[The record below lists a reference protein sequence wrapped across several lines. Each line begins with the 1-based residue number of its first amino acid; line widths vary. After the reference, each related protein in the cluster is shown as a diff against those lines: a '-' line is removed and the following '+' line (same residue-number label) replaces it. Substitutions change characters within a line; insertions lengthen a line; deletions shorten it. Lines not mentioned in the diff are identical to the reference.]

1 MRLWGEKLR
10 RDYRSVR
17 SGPERSSELVGQLNG
32 ADQLLVPFDRERIRH
47 SSEVIADV
55 ARVLG
60 WGVREGKAM
69 IATLRHRLV
78 RVPAR
83 LTRHA
88 GALILRLPPD
98 HQLRTEVLTRL
109 RALPITS

>member
-1 MRLWGEKLR
+1 MRHLPSGHPQVNNAWMWGALIATSIAGYIHQLTAIP
-10 RDYRSVR
+10 DPS
-17 SGPERSSELVGQLNG
+17 SGNL
-32 ADQLLVPFDRERIRH
+32 
-47 SSEVIADV
+47 
-55 ARVLG
+55 LG

-98 HQLRTEVLTRL
+98 HQLLTEVLTRL